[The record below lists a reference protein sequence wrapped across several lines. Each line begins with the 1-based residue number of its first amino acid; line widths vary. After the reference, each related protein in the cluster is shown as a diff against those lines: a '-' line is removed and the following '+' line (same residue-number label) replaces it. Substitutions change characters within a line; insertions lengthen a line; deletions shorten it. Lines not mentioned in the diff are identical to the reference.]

1 MLAKYEFRRHH
12 ENSKVWFGRYLS
24 PINLPHWHYDAE
36 IILCRQGE
44 AEISIDGKAVRLE
57 EGDAAYV
64 ASRQIHWVNGKGAI
78 LDFLIFDHSL
88 LGESE
93 SLCLEDPLRKDA
105 KCIASLMEEV
115 VAEKKGK
122 KPLYKDLCDAKVVQT
137 VSILLRNGATYA
149 RKEANPKETRYLALL
164 EKIEQDYGYIR
175 FEEASAFMGFTPA
188 YFSNYF
194 KRMSG
199 VTFSSYLNA
208 VRIEKAVPLIQEG
221 KKRMGEIAI
230 ECGFNTIRNFN
241 RVFREITGYAPHAL
255 PSDYSLSSWQMAR
268 DLSAFNPTA
277 KESLLLE
284 STAPDNE

>member
-12 ENSKVWFGRYLS
+12 ENTKVWFGRYLS
-24 PINLPHWHYDAE
+24 AINLPHWHYDAE
-36 IILCRQGE
+36 LILCRQGA

-93 SLCLEDPLRKDA
+93 SLCLENPMQKDA
-105 KCIASLMEEV
+105 TCIASLIEEV
-115 VAEKKGK
+115 VAEKKDK
-122 KPLYKDLCDAKVVQT
+122 KPLYKELCDAKVVQT
-137 VSILLRNGATYA
+137 VSILLRNNATYP
-149 RKEANPKETRYLALL
+149 RKEVKPKETRYLELL
-164 EKIEQDYGYIR
+164 EKIEQDYSYIR
-175 FEEASAFMGFTPA
+175 FEDASEFLGFTPA
-188 YFSNYF
+188 YFSSYF

-208 VRIEKAVPLIQEG
+208 VRVEKAVPLIHER

-241 RVFREITGYAPHAL
+241 RVFREVTGYAPHAL
-255 PSDYSLSSWQMAR
+255 PSDYSLSSWQMVR

-284 STAPDNE
+284 SSAPMND

>member
-1 MLAKYEFRRHH
+1 MFAKYEFRRHH

-44 AEISIDGKAVRLE
+44 ADISIDGKTIHLE
-57 EGDAAYV
+57 VGDAAYV
-64 ASRQIHWVNGKGAI
+64 ASRQIHWVNGKGSI

-88 LGESE
+88 LGDAE
-93 SLCLEDPLRKDA
+93 SLCLEDPLLKEA
-105 KCIASLMEEV
+105 ESISSLMEEV

-122 KPLYKDLCDAKVVQT
+122 KPLYKELCDAKVVQM
-137 VSILLRNGATYA
+137 VSILLRNEATYP
-149 RKEANPKETRYLALL
+149 RKEAKEKETRYLALL
-164 EKIEQDYGYIR
+164 EKIEQDYAYIR
-175 FEEASAFMGFTPA
+175 FEEASAFMGFTPT

-208 VRIEKAVPLIQEG
+208 VRVEKAVPLIQES
-221 KKRMGEIAI
+221 KKKMGEIAM

-241 RVFREITGYAPHAL
+241 RVFREITGYAPHDL
-255 PSDYSLSSWQMAR
+255 PSDYSLSSWQMSR

-277 KESLLLE
+277 RESLLLE
-284 STAPDNE
+284 STAPINE